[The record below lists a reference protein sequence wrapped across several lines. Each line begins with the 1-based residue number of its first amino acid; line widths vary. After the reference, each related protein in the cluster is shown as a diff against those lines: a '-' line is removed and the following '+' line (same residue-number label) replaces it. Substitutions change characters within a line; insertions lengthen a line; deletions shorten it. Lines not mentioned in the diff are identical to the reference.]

1 MKHQHVCAALG
12 LLAALGLSGCGDAS
26 GGASQA
32 AVTVTVRPTVTAS
45 ATTQDSSSSSSSTT
59 ARSDLPSDVTGRAY
73 DFGTVT
79 RVRTVQGVEVLT
91 LDRWTWKGLD
101 DKALAAKGVPLRP
114 FKGTPYENQN
124 AELTYDIPLAESA
137 RLLHHHCVAADQP
150 LQTKSVPAAYF
161 ATLPDR
167 ENLVLVKLDAKGRL
181 VAADN
186 LPGCPG

>member
-1 MKHQHVCAALG
+1 MKHQHLAAALS
-12 LLAALGLSGCGDAS
+12 LPLALALTGCGDAN
-26 GGASQA
+26 GSQSQG

-45 ATTQDSSSSSSSTT
+45 PTTQDSSSSSSSTT
-59 ARSDLPSDVTGRAY
+59 ARAVLPSDVKGRAF

-79 RVRTVQGVEVLT
+79 GVRTVKGVEVLT

-101 DKALAAKGVPLRP
+101 DKKLAASGVPVRP

-124 AELTYDIPLAESA
+124 AKLTYDIPLAESA

-150 LQTKSVPAAYF
+150 LQTKSVSAKELAGL
-161 ATLPDR
+161 ADR
-167 ENLVLVKLDAKGRL
+167 ENLVLVKLDGRGHV

-186 LPGCPG
+186 LPGCPS